1 MKLYKAIIKALTGA
15 ETGTTEVEEKGR
27 FTVTKAF
34 TCPVQPDKAELIR
47 LAGLL
52 PPRDS
57 VQLSL
62 HQATPICQI
71 SDIASGVDDLIEKLS
86 DTIYQGEELTVKLQI
101 DKDTNNGIISVYD
114 YQKFSDY
121 LAGLNLLD
129 FLNFFPNGF
138 IRELSRS
145 RCLMKI
151 STSGVREQAFSEV
164 IRVSHNHQHT
174 QLRKDKTY

>member
-121 LAGLNLLD
+121 LAGLNLLR
-129 FLNFFPNGF
+129 FLEFLF
-138 IRELSRS
+138 RMVS
-145 RCLMKI
+145 
-151 STSGVREQAFSEV
+151 SGNYHVRGV
-164 IRVSHNHQHT
+164 
-174 QLRKDKTY
+174 